1 MAPLVPAAWKSL
13 EHLPKSQL
21 EPFAHGHMG
30 HGVVVINHAQLQ
42 LFMALPHPHCDKTLS
57 CGFAQECEIEFLLV
71 PSQMSN
77 MSQPIPA
84 RLAHVPHLRGLHV
97 PLLLLSWHWSYKRR
111 VPRIPRSWR
120 RWRPN
125 FQQRFGG
132 WNSSPLQYGVWVK
145 NSWHSPK
152 HDGLMFNTTHRPQ
165 SLPKPQICQ
174 LHYIIKHV
182 LDTEQY
188 NDAIRV

>member
-13 EHLPKSQL
+13 EHLPESQL

-42 LFMALPHPHCDKTLS
+42 LFMALPHPHCHKTLS

-111 VPRIPRSWR
+111 VPRSWR
-120 RWRPN
+120 RWRRAPQLPAT
-125 FQQRFGG
+125 FR
-132 WNSSPLQYGVWVK
+132 WVK
-145 NSWHSPK
+145 LITYSYNMGYGSK
-152 HDGLMFNTTHRPQ
+152 ILDI
-165 SLPKPQICQ
+165 LPNMM
-174 LHYIIKHV
+174 V
-182 LDTEQY
+182 
-188 NDAIRV
+188 